1 MDAELGTAGD
11 RGAYY
16 QMATTLAAQLGLPIQ
31 GSEGYPGMMGGMPPL
46 GGVEMAAMGAGGAGQ
61 AQLFHAMAPAGTV
74 FLPGA
79 MTGMVPGGAGGN
91 SGVGG
96 VLHNYPFGGN
106 SGVGG
111 VLHNSPFTQQAS
123 TMPSGFG
130 HAI

>member
-16 QMATTLAAQLGLPIQ
+16 QMATTLAAQLGLPVQ

-46 GGVEMAAMGAGGAGQ
+46 GGAEMAAMGARGAGQ

-79 MTGMVPGGAGGN
+79 MTGMVPGGGAGGN

-96 VLHNYPFGGN
+96 VLHN
-106 SGVGG
+106 S
-111 VLHNSPFTQQAS
+111 LFTQQAS
-123 TMPSGFG
+123 AMPSGFG